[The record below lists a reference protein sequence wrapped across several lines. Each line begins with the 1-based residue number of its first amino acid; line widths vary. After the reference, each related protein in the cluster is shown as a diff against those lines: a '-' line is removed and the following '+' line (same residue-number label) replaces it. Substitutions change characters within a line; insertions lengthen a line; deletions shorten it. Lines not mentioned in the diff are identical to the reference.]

1 MSTYVMSDFHG
12 RHDLFMRM
20 LGKISFSDDDMLYIL
35 GDVVDRGPD
44 GIRTFLYIKDKPNI
58 VFLVGNHEMLFLSA
72 VKRMLMMGTKDPEKL
87 LNTQEFLLW
96 VYNGG
101 IPTWNAF
108 ILLDRNTRNEILAYI
123 GNGYLVIPDVTVNGR
138 HFYLCHATHAD
149 TYVDKPILFKDA
161 GGDLKQHVVW
171 DRVYPRHTHM
181 SGEFDHADYSELYNK
196 YPKNTTMVF
205 GHTPT
210 ALFGHTAPDGWGRIW
225 HGGHGH
231 LIDIDCGCAVRDP
244 KMAMLG
250 CLRLDDMAEFY
261 VHG

>member
-1 MSTYVMSDFHG
+1 
-12 RHDLFMRM
+12 M
-20 LGKISFSDDDMLYIL
+20 LEKISFSDQDTLYIL
-35 GDVVDRGPD
+35 GDVADRGPD

-58 VFLVGNHEMLFLSA
+58 IFLVGNHEMLFLSA
-72 VKRMLMMGTKDPEKL
+72 VKRMLMVGTKDPDKL

-96 VYNGG
+96 IYNGG
-101 IPTWNAF
+101 IPTWNSF
-108 ILLDRNTRNEILAYI
+108 ILLDRDLRNEILSYI
-123 GNGYLVIPDVTVNGR
+123 GNGYLVIPDVEVNGR

-149 TYVDKPILFKDA
+149 TYVKEPLLYKDA
-161 GGDLKQHVVW
+161 SGPLKQHIVW
-171 DRVYPRHTHM
+171 DRVYPRNTHM
-181 SGEFDHADYSELYNK
+181 SGEFDRNDYSELYNK
-196 YPKNTTMVF
+196 YPKNTTMIF

-210 ALFGHTAPDGWGRIW
+210 ILFGYMANDGRGRIW